1 MSRRFLHLL
10 VKKPTAWG
18 SEEFALRRIDM
29 SRFFPPRKPTGG
41 GDGSAAADRP
51 RPAAAAAAA
60 MVDAQ
65 LPRAGE
71 AIYRPQGHGWGRCGA
86 TILGGGKDKVVGV
99 DGECRSFLLILYRCG
114 AHAVRLLPAMRAP
127 KRSPIAFTVGD
138 GVYVMEAAP
147 PEPPR
152 MRGAEHRFEA
162 LVHGLPPAPPRG
174 GATAIEDWHWRSLPA
189 PPYVL
194 DPGGDDGPA
203 RVAAHT
209 VVGDSQIWVSTERH
223 GTFSFDTASGAWSK
237 AGDWALLFRG
247 RAEHVPEHSLWF
259 GFSPHRDGHL
269 CASDLTAT
277 PPSLRHTWSYRPSRK
292 DRPAPVASY
301 LVPLG
306 GGRLCVAELFETTRV
321 EVGGR
326 PLDTNNK
333 KKKAASKT
341 TTRRWGFSAAAAGEE
356 EEEEETEVRERFAVV
371 TGVEVEAS
379 ASGKAPLRMA
389 RRAVRR
395 YVLSTETVVT
405 REARR
410 RSSRRR
416 GRPKKDDDETLHW
429 VF

>member
-10 VKKPTAWG
+10 VKKPTPWG
-18 SEEFALRRIDM
+18 SEEFGLRRIDM

-41 GDGSAAADRP
+41 ADGSAAADRP
-51 RPAAAAAAA
+51 RLAPVAAA

-86 TILGGGKDKVVGV
+86 MILGGGKDKVVGV
-99 DGECRSFLLILYRCG
+99 DGEYRSFLLILYKCG
-114 AHAVRLLPAMRAP
+114 AHAVRLLPHMRAT
-127 KRSPIAFTVGD
+127 KRCPIAFTVGD
-138 GVYVMEAAP
+138 GVYVMEAAA
-147 PEPPR
+147 PEPAR
-152 MRGAEHRFEA
+152 MRGAEHCFEA
-162 LVHGLPPAPPRG
+162 LVHGLSPAPPRG
-174 GATAIEDWHWRSLPA
+174 GATIIEDWHWRSLTA

-194 DPGGDDGPA
+194 DPDGDDGPA
-203 RVAAHT
+203 RVAAHA
-209 VVGDSQIWVSTERH
+209 VVRDSQIWVSTERH
-223 GTFSFDTASGAWSK
+223 GTFTFDTASGAWSK
-237 AGDWALLFRG
+237 AGDWALPFRG

-259 GFSPHRDGHL
+259 GFSPHHDGHL

-277 PPSLRHTWSYRPSRK
+277 PPSLRHTWRYRPPHK
-292 DRPAPVASY
+292 DWPAPVASY
-301 LVPLG
+301 LAPLG

-326 PLDTNNK
+326 PLDTN
-333 KKKAASKT
+333 KKASLKT
-341 TTRRWGFSAAAAGEE
+341 TTRRWGFNAAATAGE

-410 RSSRRR
+410 RSSWRR
-416 GRPKKDDDETLHW
+416 GRPRKDDDETLHW